1 MKGPICTTTIAIS
14 KETRRVI
21 KLLAVRSNMSM
32 QKYLCLLLVPE
43 AEKYGIEYDPEY
55 VDDGTYDEQV
65 VLNKRRRMRLRLE
78 KLGKENKLQ
87 PIAVDRIES
96 FSE

>member
-1 MKGPICTTTIAIS
+1 
-14 KETRRVI
+14 
-21 KLLAVRSNMSM
+21 M

-55 VDDGTYDEQV
+55 IDDGTYDEQA

-78 KLGKENKLQ
+78 RLGKENKLQ
-87 PIAVDRIES
+87 PIAIDRVEAHY
-96 FSE
+96 E